1 MKDVSSTS
9 SATDRSKETDQ
20 GNGPT
25 VALSKE
31 TDQGNGVTVA
41 LCRAGNVDIPPFEF
55 KVLEV
60 SLEHTCKCLE
70 SEVHH

>member
-20 GNGPT
+20 GNG
-25 VALSKE
+25 VK
-31 TDQGNGVTVA
+31 VA

-60 SLEHTCKCLE
+60 CLEHTCKCLE